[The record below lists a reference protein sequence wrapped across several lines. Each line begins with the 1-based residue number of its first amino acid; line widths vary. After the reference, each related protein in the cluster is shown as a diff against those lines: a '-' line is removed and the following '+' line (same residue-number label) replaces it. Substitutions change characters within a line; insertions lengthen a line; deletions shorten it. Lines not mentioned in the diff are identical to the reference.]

1 MIGLLDY
8 DAQISTSTR
17 IIIPNLEIMKLA
29 TYYKLEE
36 NKFCRLLDL
45 NDTELSSY
53 DKIYFFSETAGE
65 PQIPPAF
72 LRTNNV
78 IFGGTAFTGGI
89 YQPFKNSIVDYTIA
103 RPTIYKE
110 FLKNKYNDGVKT
122 KVIGH
127 VLDDSYYRIFLNG
140 QQLPI
145 PPIHPNKRLIIYD
158 RDLFC
163 NNWENI
169 LD

>member
-72 LRTNNV
+72 LRANNV
-78 IFGGTAFTGGI
+78 IFGGTAFTDGV
-89 YQPFKNSIVDYTIA
+89 YKPFENSIIDYTIA
-103 RPTIYKE
+103 RPAIYKE
-110 FLKNKYNDGVKT
+110 FLKEKYNNGIKT
-122 KVIGH
+122 EVIGH
-127 VLDDSYYRIFLNG
+127 VLDDSYYRIFLND

-145 PPIHPNKRLIIYD
+145 PPINIRKRILIYD
-158 RDLFC
+158 RNFLH
-163 NNWENI
+163 NNW
-169 LD
+169 